1 MKIEMKEISV
11 REIFNGYLDNQDN
24 GVVAYHGCLNVRPA
38 FQREFIYK
46 EEQRNEVIKT
56 IRKGFPL
63 NIMYWSVSGK
73 DKDGNTTYELMDG
86 QQRTISICQ
95 YIEEGGYSIPND
107 CGNPQG
113 FGNLTTQEQNQ
124 ILDYKLN
131 IYICEGNEREKLD
144 WFKIIN
150 IAGVELTAQELRNA
164 IYTGPWL
171 ADAKKKFSK
180 NACVAYKLGENYM
193 NGELIRQAYLETA
206 ISWIADKDNL
216 SIEEYMAKHQQDE
229 NAEELWEYY
238 QDVIKWVKVVFPT
251 PNGKKPRKEMKGVKW
266 GILYNKYSSQFNQS
280 LEDKVAKLMADEDVQ
295 KKSGIFEYLLSGE
308 EKHLSIRAFRDSEKR
323 TAYEKQNHKCNA
335 CGKEFPIEKMH
346 ADHITP
352 WSRGGK
358 TVLDNCQ
365 MLCRDCNLKKSDDV
379 IDIID

>member
-1 MKIEMKEISV
+1 MKIEMKEISI
-11 REIFNGYLDNQDN
+11 REISEGYLDSAEN

-38 FQREFIYK
+38 FQREFVYK
-46 EEQRNEVIKT
+46 DEQRNEVVRT

-95 YIEEGGYSIPND
+95 YIAGDYSID
-107 CGNPQG
+107 AQG
-113 FGNLTTQEQNQ
+113 FGNLTTDEQNQ

-131 IYICEGNEREKLD
+131 VYICEGNEREKLD

-206 ISWIADKDNL
+206 ISWIADRDNL
-216 SIEEYMAKHQQDE
+216 SIEEYMANHQQDD
-229 NAEELWEYY
+229 NANELWEYY

-280 LEDKVAKLMADEDVQ
+280 LEDKVVKLMADEDVQ
-295 KKSGIFEYLLSGE
+295 KKNGIFEYLLSGE

-323 TAYEKQNHKCNA
+323 TAYEKQHHKCNA

-358 TVLDNCQ
+358 TVPDNCQ
-365 MLCRDCNLKKSDDV
+365 MLCRDCNLKKSDE
-379 IDIID
+379 